1 MIYHFLILSGE
12 KDDFLR
18 ELLIDSKS
26 SFLDLH
32 NAIQDVVGFDKS
44 QLASFFIADDEWNK
58 EQEITL
64 MAMGYDQNTQEKIMD
79 QVTLEELIVKKHQKL
94 IYQFD
99 FFGNRGF
106 FVEMLNIGEKKSLPK
121 PVMVNSEGTPPEQVA
136 LDEIG
141 LDGIPD
147 LIGLLEDVD
156 EVEENERI
164 ESIGFDDL
172 NPEEFEEYF

>member
-26 SFLDLH
+26 TFLDLH
-32 NAIQDVVGFDKS
+32 NAIQDIVNYDKS
-44 QLASFFIADDEWNK
+44 QLASFFIADLDWNK
-58 EQEITL
+58 GQEVTL
-64 MAMGYDQNTQEKIMD
+64 MAMGSEQNSEEMIMD
-79 QVTLEELIVKKHQKL
+79 QVKLEELIIEKHQKL

-106 FVEMLNIGEKKSLPK
+106 FVEMLNIGEKKELAK
-121 PVMVNSEGTPPEQVA
+121 PVMINAEGSPPEQIA

-147 LIGLLEDVD
+147 LIGLVEDD
-156 EVEENERI
+156 EDENEEGRI